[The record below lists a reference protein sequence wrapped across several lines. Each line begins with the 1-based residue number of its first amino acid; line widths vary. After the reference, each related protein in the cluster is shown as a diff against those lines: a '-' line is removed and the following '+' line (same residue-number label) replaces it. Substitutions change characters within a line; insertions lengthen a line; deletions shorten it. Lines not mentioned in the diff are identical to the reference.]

1 MTSLRK
7 YSLAAG
13 IFYLLTF
20 VSIPTLVLY
29 KSVRGPS
36 FVAGPGPDTPVLVG
50 VLLEMIVA
58 LANIGTAAALYPV
71 VRRQGEARA
80 VGFVA
85 SRVLEAATMYV
96 GIVSLMSIVTLRQ
109 AGLGAAALAT
119 GQGLAAQYHWTF
131 FFAQSFIPAI
141 NGVLLGSLLYQS
153 PGASL
158 ASCARTH
165 RIGPARRG
173 VVRGVWRIDWR
184 DKPGRGG
191 RDIANRRMGIFARR
205 LPDRVGLQTLPDH
218 GRYVTHRGNYPLAMS
233 LTDCRFAIMSIA
245 RALPI
250 AVAALSMGCHSSLGP
265 TARVVGIIDV
275 GQTSQEVIAAP
286 AEASLGRSFSVTIS
300 TFGDSCVRAAGAD
313 VTIDGLV
320 ATITPYDMIVS
331 TGTCLDYLKAYPRA
345 VELKFTQAGAA
356 TIRVKGRSDYQPG
369 LVTVER
375 SLVVTQ

>member
-29 KSVRGPS
+29 RSVRGPN
-36 FVAGPGPDTPVLVG
+36 FVAGPGPDTPVMVG

-119 GQGLAAQYHWTF
+119 GQGLAAQYHWSF

-153 PGASL
+153 RLVPRWLPVLGLIGSAL
-158 ASCARTH
+158 LVVAWCAVFGGL
-165 RIGPARRG
+165 IGEISPAAA
-173 VVRGVWRIDWR
+173 V
-184 DKPGRGG
+184 
-191 RDIANRRMGIFARR
+191 A
-205 LPDRVGLQTLPDH
+205 T
-218 GRYVTHRGNYPLAMS
+218 
-233 LTDCRFAIMSIA
+233 
-245 RALPI
+245 LPI
-250 AVAALSMGCHSSLGP
+250 AVWEFSLGVYLTVWGFKP
-265 TARVVGIIDV
+265 SPITAG
-275 GQTSQEVIAAP
+275 
-286 AEASLGRSFSVTIS
+286 
-300 TFGDSCVRAAGAD
+300 
-313 VTIDGLV
+313 
-320 ATITPYDMIVS
+320 M
-331 TGTCLDYLKAYPRA
+331 
-345 VELKFTQAGAA
+345 
-356 TIRVKGRSDYQPG
+356 
-369 LVTVER
+369 
-375 SLVVTQ
+375 